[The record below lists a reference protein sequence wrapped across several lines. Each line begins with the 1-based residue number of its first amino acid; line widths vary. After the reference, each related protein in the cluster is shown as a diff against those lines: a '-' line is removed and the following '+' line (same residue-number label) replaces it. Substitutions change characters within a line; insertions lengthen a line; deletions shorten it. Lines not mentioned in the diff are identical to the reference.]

1 MTKRSLESR
10 TQRISNNLTKQN
22 QKLGPYSVPN
32 QSTTASNVQSLAY
45 KVQRPVFRVQRPESR
60 VQRPA
65 SRIQRPQSSVE
76 FSRKSKNSGMTSY

>member
-22 QKLGPYSVPN
+22 QKLSSYSVPN
-32 QSTTASNVQSLAY
+32 QPTTVSNVQSSAY
-45 KVQRPVFRVQRPESR
+45 KVQRQVSK

-76 FSRKSKNSGMTSY
+76 SSRESKNYGMTSY